1 MNEPETLSAE
11 QSGGSAGAHGS
22 AIHGATYHEL
32 DEANAGLC
40 AENAQLQEVVKA
52 AWRLRFYGYHDWAI
66 AGGVDNCPHGIGSG
80 IHCARCDE
88 LLLRKTYEQMTSPN
102 APHEPP
108 PTGDS
113 REPKTL

>member
-102 APHEPP
+102 EKL
-108 PTGDS
+108 TGSAGRKEQDG
-113 REPKTL
+113 KL

>member
-32 DEANAGLC
+32 DEVNAAMC
-40 AENAQLQEVVKA
+40 TMIAELQDVIKA
-52 AWRLRFYGYHDWAI
+52 AWRLRFYGYHDWAL
-66 AGGVDNCPHGIGSG
+66 AGGVNNCPHGIGEG

-88 LLLRKTYEQMTSPN
+88 LLLRKTYERMTSPN
-102 APHEPP
+102 VKLTNPAAE
-108 PTGDS
+108 
-113 REPKTL
+113 